1 MKSTLVRCFV
11 LVLTVAGFT
20 ATSFSSPK
28 TVGVASV
35 SGTRG
40 TVAAP
45 VSIIGSPT
53 PLCLPGDK
61 TYCGMD

>member
-1 MKSTLVRCFV
+1 MKNTLVRCFV
-11 LVLTVAGFT
+11 LVLAVAGFT

-35 SGTRG
+35 DGTAAK
-40 TVAAP
+40 VMAP
-45 VSIIGSPT
+45 VSIVGSPT
-53 PLCLPGDK
+53 PLCLPSDK